1 MTDPLWRGPVELTW
15 DGERLMAGRIVV
27 GQVYQSGDL
36 WWSTLTGRLS
46 GYPRHDWARSACLD
60 AAVRALSG
68 SHNQPAEDGG

>member
-27 GQVYQSGDL
+27 GQVHPYSGNRSHWAIRDVL
-36 WWSTLTGRLS
+36 GNWSM
-46 GYPRHDWARSACLD
+46 PVPHAEARSACLD

-68 SHNQPAEDGG
+68 EAT